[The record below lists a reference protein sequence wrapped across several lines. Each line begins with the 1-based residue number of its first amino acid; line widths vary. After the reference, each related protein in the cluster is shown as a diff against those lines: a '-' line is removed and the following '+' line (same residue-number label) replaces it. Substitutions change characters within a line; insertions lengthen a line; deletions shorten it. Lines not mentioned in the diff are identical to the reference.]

1 MGKFKNSFL
10 WMFLRSYMFVVFM
23 IFLTFFLTIAYI
35 GERRKNGRN
44 TKNVHVMKEDVL
56 YIRPVGFEEKQP
68 NDTIIDV
75 VE

>member
-1 MGKFKNSFL
+1 MGKFKDSFF

-23 IFLTFFLTIAYI
+23 IFLTFFLIIAYI

-56 YIRPVGFEEKQP
+56 YIRPVGFEEKQL
-68 NDTIIDV
+68 NDTITDV